1 MRLLLTLTALL
12 AASPALAQQ
21 SAAPPAQTRPAGPQQ
36 PQATIIYEPL
46 AMMIAAFDT
55 DRDARVTR
63 AEYDSGLKA
72 SWDSIDTGKTG
83 SLSYIGFS
91 DWAFRW
97 LGDRNALPN
106 PFDVDRD
113 GNNRVSFDELAARF
127 DDFFRRFD
135 ADKNGVIVR
144 SELVTLRNPVFD
156 NGRRRKEKPQS
167 Q

>member
-21 SAAPPAQTRPAGPQQ
+21 TPQTRPAGPQQ

-46 AMMIAAFDT
+46 AMMIAAFDA

-63 AEYDSGLKA
+63 AEFDSGLKA
-72 SWDSIDTGKTG
+72 SWDSVDTGKTG
-83 SLSYIGFS
+83 SMGYIGFS

-113 GNNRVSFDELAARF
+113 ANNRIGFDELAARF

-135 ADKNGVIVR
+135 ADKDGVIVR

-156 NGRRRKEKPQS
+156 DGRRRKERPKAQ
-167 Q
+167 